1 MPDVV
6 EAAGNI
12 RIERPFTRTGGSQ
25 QSVKGDDRVH
35 RAPSGPEPI
44 AVRLETCL
52 PFGFQRHFDE
62 HLQGPVADRWNPQ
75 GPPPAIRFRDIHPA
89 DWLGMVVLEVQIVG
103 QPHPAF
109 RRPAHHAVNAGR
121 IAACV
126 LLGDPA
132 SRFADV
138 ERTRSFCRFFTC
150 RPFPADAAR

>member
-52 PFGFQRHFDE
+52 PFGFQRHLDE
-62 HLQGPVADRWNPQ
+62 HLQGPVTDRRHIPTELHSNPSSLWDRLRL
-75 GPPPAIRFRDIHPA
+75 PIPSIPF
-89 DWLGMVVLEVQIVG
+89 
-103 QPHPAF
+103 
-109 RRPAHHAVNAGR
+109 AG
-121 IAACV
+121 AGS
-126 LLGDPA
+126 L
-132 SRFADV
+132 S
-138 ERTRSFCRFFTC
+138 
-150 RPFPADAAR
+150 